1 VLKTRIITAVILGPL
16 VLAAII
22 FLSPEYFAI
31 FTAIVLALGA
41 WEWGDLSGL
50 PTRSR
55 LFFSGAVLLAFQA
68 MWDFTPEVQRSLLHA
83 SVVLWGIIF
92 WWVKTY
98 PNSAAM
104 WGSITKR
111 TFLGLFILCFSWLS
125 LNLLKQH
132 EQGVFLIFL
141 LLAMVWAADIG
152 AYFAGRKWGDRKLLP
167 EVSPG
172 KTWAGAY
179 GAMVSTVVVTL
190 LMLFFSG
197 YLDNASTGSWLLF
210 ALLAAVITVV
220 SIAGDL
226 AESMVKRHRG
236 VKDSGKLLPGHGGI
250 MDRIDSLVAALP
262 LYTLALIQMGHL

>member
-1 VLKTRIITAVILGPL
+1 MLKTRIITALILGPL

-22 FLSPEYFAI
+22 ILSPEYFAI
-31 FTAIVLALGA
+31 FTAIVLALAA

-68 MWDFTPEVQRSLLHA
+68 MWDFTPDVQRSLLHA
-83 SVVLWGIIF
+83 SLVLWGIIF
-92 WWVKTY
+92 WWIKGY
-98 PNSAAM
+98 PTSAQV
-104 WGSITKR
+104 WGSSTKR
-111 TFLGLFILCFSWLS
+111 TFLGLFILAFAWLS
-125 LNLLKQH
+125 LNLLKQSP
-132 EQGVFLIFL
+132 QGVFLIFL
-141 LLAMVWAADIG
+141 LLAMVWGADIG
-152 AYFAGRKWGDRKLLP
+152 AYFAGRKWGNRKLAP
-167 EVSPG
+167 QVSPG

-179 GAMVSTVVVTL
+179 GGLVSTILVTL

-197 YLDNASTGSWLLF
+197 YLNNASAISWLLF
-210 ALLAAVITVV
+210 VLLAAIITVV

-226 AESMVKRHRG
+226 AESMIKRHRG

-262 LYTLALIQMGHL
+262 LYTIALIQMGHL